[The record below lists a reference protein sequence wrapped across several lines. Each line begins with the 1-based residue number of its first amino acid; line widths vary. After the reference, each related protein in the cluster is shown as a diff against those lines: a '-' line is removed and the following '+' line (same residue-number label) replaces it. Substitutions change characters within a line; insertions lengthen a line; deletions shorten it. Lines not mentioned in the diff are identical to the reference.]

1 MVIGGYMT
9 YKEIRDK
16 FCEVTGRYDLITATL
31 EDNGADFF
39 LNAAQRYLDRS
50 HDHQKATARSVQ
62 SVAAGTLKVYAA
74 GLRAVKEVWYAS
86 SDGTGI
92 YPLELCSLGE
102 MKEYYGKKLSTET
115 QGPPAYY
122 APASF
127 RPYPD
132 TVLSATWTGYQ
143 DIEDLLL
150 SDTHYQNNGIVIMPT
165 PAVLCYVSI
174 VGLFYSPAL
183 TATLS
188 GATWT
193 SAKSFWTENHP
204 DTLIAAAAMKLHGL
218 YQNTSGAADMKL
230 IVQGDIIGLDQ
241 DDAEYDTAGN
251 SQMGG

>member
-1 MVIGGYMT
+1 MT

-16 FCEVTGRYDLITATL
+16 FVEVAGRYDLITATL

-62 SVAAGTLKVYAA
+62 PLAIGAIKVYAA

-86 SDGTGI
+86 ADGTTTF
-92 YPLELCSLGE
+92 PLTVESVSAI
-102 MKEYYGKKLSTET
+102 KDFYRKQLSTET
-115 QGPPAYY
+115 QGVPAYY

-132 TVLSATWTGYQ
+132 AVLSATWTGYQ
-143 DIEDLLL
+143 DIEDLIL
-150 SDTHYQNNGIVIMPT
+150 SDGHYQNNGIVVMPA
-165 PAVLCYVSI
+165 PVAACYISI
-174 VGLFYSPAL
+174 VGLFYSPTL
-183 TATLS
+183 SATLA
-188 GATWT
+188 GGVWT
-193 SAKSFWTENHP
+193 QTKSFWSENHP
-204 DTLIAAAAMKLHGL
+204 DTLIAAACMKLHGL

-230 IVQGDIIGLDQ
+230 IVQGDIIGMDQ